1 MSANETMRL
10 GKNVWTQIDS
20 GAVVGESFLK
30 ERPPLGIEQNGVI
43 DPVGNGLLTDRGVP
57 SVSKAS
63 SNSSLAPGDFDK
75 TKERGNLGGNVSFI
89 HEHRKYTRILVA
101 VNKDD
106 CLTVDKRPC
115 NVVRMPNT
123 KRKAAVAP
131 KETRPKRI
139 KSLEVG
145 PDGRTFPQRLGA
157 TLAERG
163 IGQTEFARRCS
174 DLYASFFPD
183 VQEDKV
189 KQQHVFNALGTQ
201 STSEFLPLMAIVLDV
216 NELWLQYGVGP
227 KIRGK

>member
-10 GKNVWTQIDS
+10 GENVWTQIDS
-20 GAVVGESFLK
+20 GAVVGESFLEK
-30 ERPPLGIEQNGVI
+30 RPPLGIEQNGVV

-57 SVSKAS
+57 GISEARSHS
-63 SNSSLAPGDFDK
+63 CLAPGDFDK
-75 TKERGNLGGNVSFI
+75 PKKRGNLGGSVSFI
-89 HEHRKYTRILVA
+89 HEHRKYTRILVS
-101 VNKDD
+101 VNKEH
-106 CLTVDKRPC
+106 CLTADKMPC
-115 NVVRMPNT
+115 TVVYMPNT
-123 KRKAAVAP
+123 KRKAVP
-131 KETRPKRI
+131 KESKPKRI

-145 PDGRTFPQRLGA
+145 PDGLTFPQRLGV

-163 IGQTEFARRCS
+163 IGQTELARRCS

-201 STSEFLPLMAIVLDV
+201 SSSEFLPLMAIVLDV

-227 KIRGK
+227 KTRGS

>member
-1 MSANETMRL
+1 MSANKTRRL
-10 GKNVWTQIDS
+10 RENIWAQVDP
-20 GAVVGESFLK
+20 GAVVGEGFLE
-30 ERPPLGIEQNGVI
+30 ERPPLGIEQNGVV
-43 DPVGNGLLTDRGVP
+43 DPVRNGLLTHGGMAGITE
-57 SVSKAS
+57 AS
-63 SNSSLAPGDFDK
+63 SKSGLAPGDLDE
-75 TKERGNLGGNVSFI
+75 TKERSNLRGAVSFI
-89 HEHRKYTRILVA
+89 HEHRKYTRILVP

-106 CLTVDKRPC
+106 CLTVNKRAC
-115 NVVRMPNT
+115 NVVAMPNT
-123 KRKAAVAP
+123 KRKVVP
-131 KETRPKRI
+131 KEARPKRI

-174 DLYASFFPD
+174 DLYASFFPG

-227 KIRGK
+227 KVRGQ